1 MVVVQRNIEVI
12 HQPAVGLPN
21 RVRQRRRVASESII
35 KMKRALE
42 AAGIEFTKDGGVS
55 PKR

>member
-1 MVVVQRNIEVI
+1 
-12 HQPAVGLPN
+12 VGLPN